1 VTNLLIMSIV
11 VWGLLALLA
20 LHALILD
27 LWCRRWGTTPAERE
41 RHLSGDAW
49 IRRPNYEA
57 TLAVTINAPPD
68 CIWPW
73 LVQIGYQRGGL
84 YSYDWLDRWF
94 GYLDRPS
101 ADRVLPEFQHLDVGD
116 VIPIGRGFGFPVC
129 AMTRNRT
136 LLLAAD
142 AEEMRWT
149 WQFLLEPID
158 SEHTRLISRNRAS
171 ASRALATDVFM
182 ALLEPAAFIMTR
194 RMLLGIKARAER
206 LAKDHADPSSGSI
219 HAAA

>member
-1 VTNLLIMSIV
+1 MAGMIV
-11 VWGLLALLA
+11 LYAVLVMAVLYW
-20 LHALILD
+20 IPIR
-27 LWCRRWGTTPAERE
+27 LWYRRWGVTDAE
-41 RHLSGDAW
+41 LNQSMPGDNEVSK
-49 IRRPNYEA
+49 PNYVEM
-57 TLAVTINAPPD
+57 LAVTIDAPVEYV
-68 CIWPW
+68 WPW
-73 LVQIGYQRGGL
+73 LLQMGKGRGGL